1 MTNYEQSIQ
10 RLKNSALGAAT
21 VRAFAALDPDE
32 KIRNPDNLA
41 REFIDPN
48 FRPDADAPEKVAP
61 FRQQLEQMLP
71 GAYHFQNSR
80 TKHIDALMKQAIAE
94 GFRQIV
100 ILGAGYDSRAYRFAS
115 LAADIRFI
123 EVDLPPLQIE
133 KKVTVAAVLG
143 TLPEHVSYLPLDF
156 NNQPL
161 DDILKATD
169 YDPSQTTFFTWEG
182 VSYYLNAAGVD
193 ATLAFVASHSP
204 AGSRIVFD
212 YMPQSMVDGS
222 GEFYGGA
229 ESRRHMAGMGE
240 PLTFGIPDGG
250 IASFLQA
257 RGLELLSAVGP
268 AELEQA
274 YLLQSDGQ
282 LQGRVAGYVRMA
294 EARVIGNR

>member
-10 RLKNSALGAAT
+10 RLKNSAAGAAT

-32 KIRNPDNLA
+32 KIRNPDHLA
-41 REFIDPN
+41 REFIDLN
-48 FRPDADAPEKVAP
+48 FRPDPDAPEKVAA

-80 TKHIDALMKQAIAE
+80 TKHIDALMKQAMAE
-94 GFRQIV
+94 GFRQVV

-115 LAADIRFI
+115 LAAGVRFI
-123 EVDLPPLQIE
+123 EVDLPPLQVE
-133 KKVTVAAVLG
+133 KKATVAAALG
-143 TLPEHVSYLPLDF
+143 MLPAHVSYVPLDF
-156 NNQPL
+156 NSQPL
-161 DDILKATD
+161 DDILNAAD
-169 YDPSQTTFFTWEG
+169 YDPSQPTFFNWEG

-222 GEFYGGA
+222 GDFYGGA

-240 PLTFGIPDGG
+240 PLTFGIPDGE
-250 IASFLQA
+250 IAAFLKA
-257 RGLELLSAVGP
+257 RGFELQSAVGP
-268 AELEQA
+268 AELEQT

-282 LQGRVAGYVRMA
+282 LQGRVSGYVRMV
-294 EARVIGNR
+294 EACVI